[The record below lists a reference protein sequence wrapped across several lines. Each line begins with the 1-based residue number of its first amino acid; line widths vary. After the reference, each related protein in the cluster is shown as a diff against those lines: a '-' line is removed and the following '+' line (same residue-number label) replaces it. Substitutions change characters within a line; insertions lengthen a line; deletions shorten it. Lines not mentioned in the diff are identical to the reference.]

1 MDSARGIAIL
11 LVVFFHST
19 ALPQTHAGVPVDQ
32 VVLDAST
39 LFAPYRMSMLFLLS
53 GLLLERSLQ
62 KPWGT
67 YAWGKVRA
75 LVWPFLVWMLI
86 GRFIEGH
93 TDVGDP
99 MFWYPNNW
107 LWFIAYLAVYYAVAP
122 LVTRV
127 PGRWLAVVPVACWLA
142 SAAAPTDD
150 LSKLLYF
157 AGFFFLG
164 HLVARMRLELRR
176 LESTGWMV
184 GCLLVAAV
192 LSGVLVARDHGLH
205 DLWRSGADAHRPIL
219 APVVA
224 IALAGLIMLARRAA
238 APGDRASAPTRWL
251 RFLGENA
258 VVFYLVNFP
267 VQVFVSL
274 RLADAGITEQRIA
287 LPLCFVS
294 ALAAGLLACA
304 LRRFR
309 LVDALFVAPWPWSA
323 PRPFASRSAQ
333 R

>member
-1 MDSARGIAIL
+1 MDSTRGIAIL
-11 LVVFFHST
+11 LVVLFHST
-19 ALPQTHAGVPVDQ
+19 GLPQAHAGVQ
-32 VVLDAST
+32 ANQFVLDAST
-39 LFAPYRMSMLFLLS
+39 IFAPYRMSVLFLLS

-86 GRFIEGH
+86 GRFIEGY

-127 PGRWLAVVPVACWLA
+127 PGRWLAIVPVACWLA
-142 SAAAPTDD
+142 SAAAPTEDS
-150 LSKLLYF
+150 SKLLYF

-164 HLVARMRLELRR
+164 HLAARMRPSLRR
-176 LESTGWMV
+176 LERTRSMV
-184 GCLLVAAV
+184 GCLIVAAA
-192 LSGVLVARDHGLH
+192 LSAVLVARDHGVH
-205 DLWRSGADAHRPIL
+205 DLWRTGADAHRPLL
-219 APVVA
+219 APVVV
-224 IALAGLIMLARRAA
+224 IALAGLIMLLRRTT
-238 APGDRASAPTRWL
+238 APGERASAPTRWL
-251 RFLGENA
+251 RFLGQNA

-274 RLADAGITEQRIA
+274 RLADAGISSQWIA

-309 LVDALFVAPWPWSA
+309 LVDALFVAPGPTRRPSA
-323 PRPFASRSAQ
+323 ALQ
-333 R
+333 RTR